1 MPAEDV
7 VLTQEIESLHIH
19 VEKAINKV
27 KNFHIWDGVMLLHQ
41 FEVVNQM
48 WTVCVILCN
57 AQSSIISV

>member
-27 KNFHIWDGVMLLHQ
+27 KNFHIWDGVIPLHQ

>member
-27 KNFHIWDGVMLLHQ
+27 KNFHIWDRVMPLHQ